1 MKRYK
6 GAHMRKYKCNFI
18 CTVFLIITV
27 IVLYILKNIEIIPNK
42 IKLFTY
48 LLILFINCLILL
60 TTLVSIKSLNAL
72 YQHTFSGEEAKNKVK
87 VLIKIIKEITNTK
100 SHICLIIFA
109 ALITLGFE
117 LIFLLS
123 EIIKINAYKL
133 TDIIL
138 DVIAVLSLC
147 NTFLQSHINYS
158 INRYLSDS
166 KKKKKP

>member
-1 MKRYK
+1 MK
-6 GAHMRKYKCNFI
+6 KYKCNFI

-27 IVLYILKNIEIIPNK
+27 IVLYILKNIIILPNA
-42 IKLFTY
+42 IKLFAY
-48 LLILFINCLILL
+48 LLILFINFLILI
-60 TTLVSIKSLNAL
+60 TTLVSIKSLNSL

-100 SHICLIIFA
+100 SPIYLVIFA
-109 ALITLGFE
+109 ALVTFGLE
-117 LIFLLS
+117 LIFFLS

-138 DVIAVLSLC
+138 DIIAVLSLC
-147 NTFLQSHINYS
+147 NTFLQSYINYS